1 MKTNRILQNI
11 KNILIS
17 ILLIICILM
26 VTIVISIIIKSNKNK
41 EKVPD
46 ILGIKPMIVLS
57 GTMETEIYT
66 GDMAI
71 IKEINT
77 KELKQGDIIA
87 FKNSEN
93 IILTHRITKI
103 EEKNGNLEFVTKGDN
118 NDTNDDGTIKENQIE
133 GKYIF
138 KIPGLGKLMMYL
150 QKPQALLMIIII
162 ILLFG
167 MIWIY
172 VGDRKEIN
180 K

>member
-1 MKTNRILQNI
+1 MKTNKILQNI
-11 KNILIS
+11 KKILIA
-17 ILLIICILM
+17 ILVIICILM
-26 VTIVISIIIKSNKNK
+26 ITIVISIIIKSNKNK
-41 EKVPD
+41 GKVPD
-46 ILGIKPMIVLS
+46 IIGIKPMIVLS

-71 IKEINT
+71 VKEINV

-93 IILTHRITKI
+93 IILTHRIVKI
-103 EEKNGNLEFVTKGDN
+103 EENNGDLEFITKGDN
-118 NDTNDDGTIKENQIE
+118 NDSNDDETIKENQIE

-138 KIPGLGKLMMYL
+138 KIPGLGNFMMYL

-172 VGDRKEIN
+172 VGDKKERN